1 MVVKYTHLVAY
12 CTLISGFF
20 AANARADEPK
30 PLPIV
35 DTRADEENN
44 PSSRPHTIAELEA
57 GVIALPNAPIST
69 SQRGGNTP
77 IIGTIGKGDATV
89 QTGLHLLFRGAPEW
103 AIGAG
108 FMFAPRPTADTQ
120 YGGFSGLERTHAR
133 TYLTL
138 GTEGR
143 YYFVHVRKFE
153 AFAGLTLGGV
163 VIADR
168 FSTDSGPAVPSI
180 LGTPDV
186 TLRTE
191 GYAAG
196 LQIGGT
202 WIFADRWIAGAAFR
216 SDVWLLPHS
225 PQCTAIGD
233 CTTLTGPVAAFEL
246 GLNLG
251 YRLPL

>member
-1 MVVKYTHLVAY
+1 MVVKYTQ
-12 CTLISGFF
+12 ISAICMLFVGFSP
-20 AANARADEPK
+20 AIAQADEPK
-30 PLPIV
+30 PLPVIE
-35 DTRADEENN
+35 TRADENN
-44 PSSRPHTIAELEA
+44 PSSRPHTIAELEG
-57 GVIALPNAPIST
+57 GVIALPNAPISA

-108 FMFAPRPTADTQ
+108 FMFAPRPTSDSQ
-120 YGGFSGLERTHAR
+120 YGGFSGLPRTHAR

-138 GTEGR
+138 GSEGR
-143 YYFVHVRKFE
+143 YYFIHVRKAE
-153 AFAGLTLGGV
+153 AYVGLTVGGV

-168 FSTDSGPAVPSI
+168 FTTTSAPAVPSI
-180 LGTPDV
+180 LGSPDV

-196 LQIGGT
+196 LQIGAT

-216 SDVWLLPHS
+216 GDVWLLPSS
-225 PQCTAIGD
+225 PQCSAIGD
-233 CTTLTGPVAAFEL
+233 CTTLTGPVDVFEL

>member
-1 MVVKYTHLVAY
+1 MVVKHTQIRVL
-12 CTLISGFF
+12 TTLLISFF
-20 AANARADEPK
+20 ATISTAAEPK

-35 DTRADEENN
+35 ETRYDEDD

-89 QTGLHLLFRGAPEW
+89 QTGLHLLFRGDPRW
-103 AIGAG
+103 AVGAG
-108 FMFAPRPTADTQ
+108 FMFAPRPTSDTQ

-138 GTEGR
+138 GGEGR
-143 YYFVHVRKFE
+143 YYPIISRKIE
-153 AFAGLTLGGV
+153 AFVGVNLGGV

-168 FSTDSGPAVPSI
+168 FSTDSGPSLPAL

-191 GYAAG
+191 GYVAG
-196 LQIGGT
+196 LQIGAT
-202 WIFADRWIAGAAFR
+202 WIFADRWIAGIAFR

-225 PQCTAIGD
+225 PQCSAIGD
-233 CTTLTGPVAAFEL
+233 CTTLTGPVDVFEL

>member
-1 MVVKYTHLVAY
+1 VVVKYTNLGAI
-12 CTLISGFF
+12 CTLFISFF
-20 AANARADEPK
+20 PAISHAEQPA

-35 DTRADEENN
+35 ETRQDEYPTSE
-44 PSSRPHTIAELEA
+44 RPHTVAELEA

-89 QTGLHLLFRGAPEW
+89 QTGLHLLYRGDPRW
-103 AIGAG
+103 AIGGG
-108 FMFAPRPTADTQ
+108 FMFAPRPTSDTQ

-138 GTEGR
+138 GAEGS
-143 YYFVHVRKFE
+143 YYPIRLRKFE
-153 AFAGLTLGGV
+153 AFVGLTIGGV
-163 VIADR
+163 VVADR

-196 LQIGGT
+196 LQVGAT

-216 SDVWLLPHS
+216 GDIWLLPES
-225 PQCTAIGD
+225 PQCSAIGD
-233 CTTLTGPVAAFEL
+233 CTTLTGPIDVFEL
-246 GLNLG
+246 GLSLG

>member
-1 MVVKYTHLVAY
+1 MVVKYNYLVAL
-12 CTLISGFF
+12 CTLSGALFSGS
-20 AANARADEPK
+20 ARADEPK
-30 PLPIV
+30 PYPTIE
-35 DTRADEENN
+35 TREDENN
-44 PSSRPHTIAELEA
+44 PSSRPHTIAELEG
-57 GVIALPNAPIST
+57 GVIALPNAPIS
-69 SQRGGNTP
+69 SSEKGGNTP
-77 IIGTIGKGDATV
+77 LIGTIGKGDATV
-89 QTGLHLLFRGAPEW
+89 QTGIHLLFRGAPQW
-103 AIGAG
+103 ALGAG
-108 FMFAPRPTADTQ
+108 FMFAPRPTSDTQ
-120 YGGFSGLERTHAR
+120 YGGVSGLARTHAR

-143 YYFVHVRKFE
+143 YYPIHLRKVE
-153 AFAGLTLGGV
+153 AFVGLTIGGV

-180 LGTPDV
+180 LGSPEV

-216 SDVWLLPHS
+216 TDAWLLPNS
-225 PQCTAIGD
+225 PQCSSIGD
-233 CTTLTGPVAAFEL
+233 CTTLKGPVLALEL

>member
-1 MVVKYTHLVAY
+1 M
-12 CTLISGFF
+12 FF
-20 AANARADEPK
+20 IVLFPANAHAEEPK
-30 PLPIV
+30 PLPV
-35 DTRADEENN
+35 VETRSDEEDNT
-44 PSSRPHTIAELEA
+44 SLRPHTIAELEG
-57 GVIALPNAPIST
+57 GVIALPNAPISA
-69 SQRGGNTP
+69 SQRGGDTP
-77 IIGTIGKGDATV
+77 IIGTIGRGDATV
-89 QTGLHLLFRGAPEW
+89 QTGLHLLYRGAPEW

-108 FMFAPRPTADTQ
+108 FMFAPRPTSDSQ
-120 YGGFSGLERTHAR
+120 YGGETGLPRTHSR

-138 GTEGR
+138 GAEGR

-153 AFAGLTLGGV
+153 AYAGLTLGGV
-163 VIADR
+163 VVADR
-168 FSTDSGPAVPSI
+168 FVTTSAPAVPSI
-180 LGTPDV
+180 LGSPDV

-196 LQIGGT
+196 LNLGVT

-225 PQCTAIGD
+225 PQCSDIGD
-233 CTTLTGPVAAFEL
+233 CTTLTGPIDVFEL